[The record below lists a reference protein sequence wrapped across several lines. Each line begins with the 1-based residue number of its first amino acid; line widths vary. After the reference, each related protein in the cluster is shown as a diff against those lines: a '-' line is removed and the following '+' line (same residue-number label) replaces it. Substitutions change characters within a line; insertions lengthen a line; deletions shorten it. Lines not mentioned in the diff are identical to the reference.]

1 MVRKLRS
8 AVCFVILPLLIID
21 CGGTKVA
28 RVESDSTMDL
38 SGKWNDTDSRLVSE
52 EMIKDALNQA
62 WIHRWEAQNPNKQ
75 PTVIVGKVVNKS
87 HEHINVET
95 FSKDIERAL
104 LNSGRVN
111 FVASK
116 SERDQIR
123 EERAD
128 QQEFASAATRS
139 DFGEERGADL
149 MMSGSINTI
158 VDQEGKKAVIY
169 YQINMELTNLESN
182 QKAWIGEKKI
192 KKYIEKASAKF

>member
-1 MVRKLRS
+1 MVRNLRK
-8 AVCFVILPLLIID
+8 AVFVILPLLVIG
-21 CGGTKVA
+21 CSTKVA

-75 PTVIVGKVVNKS
+75 PTVIVGKVSNKS

-95 FSKDIERAL
+95 FTKDIERAL

-116 SERDQIR
+116 GEREQIR

-128 QQEFASAATRS
+128 QQENASAETRS
-139 DFGEERGADL
+139 DFGEESGANF

-158 VDQEGKKAVIY
+158 VDQEGKKSVIF
-169 YQINMELTNLESN
+169 YQINMELINLESN

-192 KKYIEKASAKF
+192 KKYVERASTKM

>member
-1 MVRKLRS
+1 MVKKLRR
-8 AVCFVILPLLIID
+8 AVCVILPLLIVG
-21 CGGTKVA
+21 CSTKVS

-52 EMIKDALNQA
+52 EMIKDALNQR
-62 WIHRWEAQNPNKQ
+62 WIYEWEAKNEK

-95 FSKDIERAL
+95 FTKDVERAL
-104 LNSGRVN
+104 LNSGRVR
-111 FVASK
+111 FVATK
-116 SERDQIR
+116 SEREQIR
-123 EERAD
+123 EERTD
-128 QQEFASAATRS
+128 QQEFASAETKS
-139 DFGEERGADL
+139 DFGEERGANL

-182 QKAWIGEKKI
+182 EKTWIGEKKI
-192 KKYIEKASAKF
+192 KKYVERASTKF

>member
-1 MVRKLRS
+1 MVRKLRK
-8 AVCFVILPLLIID
+8 AVCVILPLLIVG
-21 CGGTKVA
+21 CSTKVA

-38 SGKWNDTDSRLVSE
+38 SGRWNDTDSRLVSE
-52 EMIKDALNQA
+52 AMIKDALDQR
-62 WIHRWEAQNPNKQ
+62 WIFKWESENKK

-95 FSKDIERAL
+95 FTKDVERSL
-104 LNSGRVN
+104 LNSGRVR

-116 SERDQIR
+116 SERDEIR

-128 QQEFASAATRS
+128 QQEFASAETRS
-139 DFGEERGADL
+139 DFGEEKGADL

-169 YQINMELTNLESN
+169 YQINMELKEMESN
-182 QKAWIGEKKI
+182 EKVWIGEKKI
-192 KKYIEKASAKF
+192 KKYVERASTKF